1 MGGVKCKRNSLL
13 FTFLIDKVHIPD
25 RKKKKKIK
33 NQKEKKKKKKKTNK
47 VHILDVILAI
57 LTEKPSIV
65 TGNSGIFIPPMN
77 RHKYSHQQQ

>member
-13 FTFLIDKVHIPD
+13 FTLLIDKVHIPD
-25 RKKKKKIK
+25 I
-33 NQKEKKKKKKKTNK
+33 KKKKKKKNK

>member
-25 RKKKKKIK
+25 R
-33 NQKEKKKKKKKTNK
+33 KKKKKKKTNK

>member
-13 FTFLIDKVHIPD
+13 FTLLIDKVHIPD
-25 RKKKKKIK
+25 RKKKKK
-33 NQKEKKKKKKKTNK
+33 KKNK